1 VVEEF
6 FSRSRE
12 DVSEL
17 NPRVVALTETE
28 RCLKRLGHIDF
39 LSDSVSTGSVV
50 RLLLLEAYVMRE

>member
-1 VVEEF
+1 M
-6 FSRSRE
+6 
-12 DVSEL
+12 SEL